1 MTYSN
6 FREFLNAAERSGLL
20 RRVAKSV
27 DSSWEPASIAKW
39 MFHALPI
46 KERFG
51 LMFDDVEGARF
62 PLVIGALGASVDT
75 YALALQTEPDGL
87 NDRWLRALSNPIEPM
102 RVDTAPCQENVQL
115 GDDAVLA
122 DLPIPV
128 WTPGKDPGPYITTIT
143 VTQHATSGAQN
154 MGVYRTQVRDDRSVI
169 ANLNP
174 GRQGHTYAATWLERG
189 QPAPIAWVVG
199 AEPAVHLATVAN
211 LPLGVD
217 EITIAGGLK
226 GAPIE
231 MVRAKTSDLLVP
243 AHAEIIIEGEV
254 VPGAMEIEGPFGE
267 CAGYMSSAAPKPIV
281 RITAI
286 THRND
291 AIYYGLSSQMPP
303 SESTVLQSLSNAPL
317 VLHMLHKDFGEKT
330 VCDAY
335 IDLMFGGG
343 AAHIVVAMK
352 TLEPGHAMK
361 VGRLIAENTLLKRI
375 TIVDDDIDPCDPIDL
390 DWVMSSHYDPQRD
403 TEIIGG
409 IPMPM
414 DHAVMR
420 DAQGRK
426 LGSKII
432 VDATR
437 SLETGATSL
446 PDRDIMDKARASWD
460 AAGLPRFDIPR
471 RLKYRLDR
479 SG

>member
-1 MTYSN
+1 MAFSN
-6 FREFLNAAERSGLL
+6 FREFLSAAEQRRLL
-20 RRVAKSV
+20 RRVTESV
-27 DSSWEPASIAKW
+27 DPTWEPASMAKW
-39 MFHALPI
+39 MFHALPME
-46 KERFG
+46 KRFG
-51 LMFDDVEGARF
+51 LMFENVAGARF
-62 PLVIGALGASVDT
+62 PLVIGALGASVDA
-75 YALALQTEPDGL
+75 YALALQTDPAAL
-87 NDRWLRALSNPIEPM
+87 NDKWLHALANPNEPI
-102 RVDTAPCQENVQL
+102 RVDSAPCQENVL
-115 GDDAVLA
+115 LAEDAVLA
-122 DLPIPV
+122 DLPIPI
-128 WTPGKDPGPYITTIT
+128 WTPGKDPAPYITTIT
-143 VTQHATSGAQN
+143 VTRHAATGAQN
-154 MGVYRTQVRDDRSVI
+154 MGVYRTQVRDDHSVI

-174 GRQGHTYAATWLERG
+174 GRQGHTYAESWLDRG

-231 MVRAKTSDLLVP
+231 TVRAKTSDLLVP
-243 AHAEIIIEGEV
+243 ANAEIIIEGEV
-254 VPGAMEIEGPFGE
+254 MPGEMEMEGPFGE
-267 CAGYMSSAAPKPIV
+267 CAGYMSSAAPKPVV

-286 THRND
+286 THRDD

-303 SESTVLQSLSNAPL
+303 SESTVLQSLANAPL
-317 VLHMLHKDFGEKT
+317 VMHMLRNEFGEKT

-352 TLEPGHAMK
+352 PLEPGHAMK

-375 TIVDDDIDPCDPIDL
+375 TIVDDDVDPRDSIDL

-414 DHAVMR
+414 DHAVTP
-420 DAQGRK
+420 DVQGRK
-426 LGSKII
+426 LGSKIVI
-432 VDATR
+432 DATR
-437 SLETGATSL
+437 SLETGSTSL
-446 PDRDIMDKARASWD
+446 PSREIMAKARASWD
-460 AAGLPRFDIPR
+460 AAGLPKFDIPR
-471 RLKYRLDR
+471 RLKYRLDH
-479 SG
+479 SE